1 MPFSVLWAAASGIS
15 AWSWVQRHLPAWH
28 LHRAQGDQSPLLC
41 GNSWGL
47 QLHAGHWVLA
57 GFVWCVNLAQFFRVL
72 TLIPPD
78 CTFQIR
84 PAAIKTGSGER
95 SLKPKRQ
102 CRKRWQCNEFKVGRF
117 SFSNKLHSCTKNTIL
132 YHTLVLILLPSLYQQ
147 SWRKQAWKCPGH
159 KKTGWLFLAAN
170 SNTLINVILVPS
182 FKEWLTVTN
191 LLLIAQ
197 TVYYAGP

>member
-102 CRKRWQCNEFKVGRF
+102 CRKRWQCNSKLADFPSAISFIPVQRILF
-117 SFSNKLHSCTKNTIL
+117 SITRWYWFSYLPCINRAGENKPESALAI
-132 YHTLVLILLPSLYQQ
+132 
-147 SWRKQAWKCPGH
+147 RKQDGY
-159 KKTGWLFLAAN
+159 F
-170 SNTLINVILVPS
+170 
-182 FKEWLTVTN
+182 
-191 LLLIAQ
+191 
-197 TVYYAGP
+197 